1 MRCSR
6 QSAFTLATGLALTL
20 SSSGCLFGT
29 APVQNPFDDSPPT
42 AGPSRTEAWSPDEVT
57 RAEIVE
63 KSALDLNAMSLI
75 RRLRPGWLRARG
87 QNSFDD
93 PQSAYPLVYID
104 EIRHGRLG
112 TLNGI
117 PSSEI
122 QRLEFHGTADA
133 TTRWG
138 TGHPAGVIN
147 VVTGRAA
154 R

>member
-1 MRCSR
+1 MRCAPPSR
-6 QSAFTLATGLALTL
+6 HALAASLLLTVT
-20 SSSGCLFGT
+20 SSGCLFGT
-29 APVQNPFDDSPPT
+29 APVPNPFDDTPPSASP
-42 AGPSRTEAWSPDEVT
+42 ARSAAWSPDEVT

-63 KSALDLNAMSLI
+63 RSTLDLSAMSLI

-93 PQSAYPLVYID
+93 PNSAYPIVYID
-104 EIRHGRLG
+104 EIRHGYLN
-112 TLNGI
+112 TLRAI

-122 QRLEFHGTADA
+122 QRLEFHSTADA

-147 VVTGRAA
+147 VVTGRSA